1 MSTIIDRG
9 IIMRIGTHD
18 HQAYPG
24 RDLRS
29 VHPARRVEAVGYR
42 IEADAPDQVLTD
54 ETGWAHYA
62 YRFVYR
68 FQGRTIT
75 VRWRCGTGYGQP
87 KPSDGLMAAFSD
99 AALVNDQVMP
109 MFGPDWAAE
118 VGLDFVSEEDVQRAA
133 RMYAACERLDAA
145 LDRVLGDER
154 EAWALVC
161 EAADR

>member
-9 IIMRIGTHD
+9 IIMRIGTYD
-18 HQAYPG
+18 HQAHPG

-29 VHPARRVEAVGYR
+29 VHPARRVETIGYR
-42 IEADAPDQVLTD
+42 IETDTPDQVLTD
-54 ETGWAHYA
+54 ADGWEHYA

-68 FQGRTIT
+68 FQGRTLT

-87 KPSDGLMAAFSD
+87 KPIDGLMAAFSD
-99 AALVNDQVMP
+99 AALVDGDSMP

-118 VGLDFVSEEDVQRAA
+118 FGLDFYSDEDVQRAA
-133 RMYAACERLDAA
+133 RMYAACERMDRA

-154 EAWALVC
+154 EAWATVC
-161 EAADR
+161 EEAER

>member
-9 IIMRIGTHD
+9 IIMRIGNYD
-18 HQAYPG
+18 HQVHPG

-29 VHPARRVEAVGYR
+29 VHPARRIESIGYR
-42 IEADAPDQVLTD
+42 IETDTPDQVLTD

-68 FQGRTIT
+68 HEGRTLT

-87 KPSDGLMAAFSD
+87 KPIDGLMAAFSD
-99 AALVNDQVMP
+99 AALVNDDFMP

-118 VGLDFVSEEDVQRAA
+118 VGLDYVSVEDVQRAA
-133 RMYAACERLDAA
+133 RMYAACERMDQS
-145 LDRVLGDER
+145 LDRLFGIER
-154 EAWALVC
+154 GMWATVC
-161 EAADR
+161 EMADR

>member
-1 MSTIIDRG
+1 MTTIIDRG
-9 IIMRIGTHD
+9 IIMRIGNYGHRP
-18 HQAYPG
+18 YPG

-29 VHPARRVEAVGYR
+29 VHPARRSEAIGYR
-42 IEADAPDQVLTD
+42 IESDAPDQVLID

-87 KPSDGLMAAFSD
+87 KPIDGLMAAFSD
-99 AALVNDQVMP
+99 ASLVNDQVRP

-118 VGLDFVSEEDVQRAA
+118 IGVDFVSEEDVQRAA

-145 LDRVLGDER
+145 LGRVLGDER